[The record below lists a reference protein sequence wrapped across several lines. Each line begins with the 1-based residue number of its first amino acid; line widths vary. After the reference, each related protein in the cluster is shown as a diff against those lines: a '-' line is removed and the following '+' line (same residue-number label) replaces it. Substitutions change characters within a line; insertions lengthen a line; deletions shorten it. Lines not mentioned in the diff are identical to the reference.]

1 MTRAYHENRIHG
13 TSDFHLQVYSHH
25 MKEGFR
31 FVPQHWHEEMEW
43 IFVEDGV
50 LHLTAGGKACT
61 LSPGDFCFINSGQ
74 LHEIKSPGESR
85 HHAIVFSPGLLDFAL
100 YDACQHNFIRPVTSG
115 RLLFPACCTAL
126 APEICNRILFH
137 MREIIK
143 LYHWQPSCR
152 LLSIKLHI
160 LHIIELLF
168 QEGCFLENTL
178 SSKGKDSLDKLKQV
192 IEHIHENLAEPL
204 SLQKLSEIC
213 FMSPGYFCRYFKQE
227 IGKTPIAFINEC
239 RIEKACEL
247 LSGSEFPVSDI
258 ALSVG
263 FDNFSYFIRKF
274 REHKGMTPGKYRAIC
289 MK

>member
-1 MTRAYHENRIHG
+1 MQAYHENRRHG

-25 MKEGFR
+25 MGEEFR
-31 FVPQHWHEEMEW
+31 FVSQHWHEEMEW
-43 IFVEDGV
+43 ICAEDGV
-50 LHLTAGGKACT
+50 LHLTAGGKADT
-61 LSPGDFCFINSGQ
+61 LNPGDFCFINSGQ

-115 RLLFPACCTAL
+115 RLLFPACSAAL
-126 APEICNRILFH
+126 TPELHNRVLFH
-137 MREIIK
+137 MGEIIK
-143 LYHWQPSCR
+143 LYHQQPFCG

-160 LHIIELLF
+160 LHVIEILF
-168 QEGCFLENTL
+168 QENAFLENTL
-178 SSKGKDSLDKLKQV
+178 SSKGKDSLDKLKKV
-192 IEHIHENLAEPL
+192 IGHIHENLAEPL
-204 SLQKLSEIC
+204 SLQELSEIC

-239 RIEKACEL
+239 RIERACEL
-247 LSGSEFPVSDI
+247 LSGSALSVSDI

-274 REHKGMTPGKYRAIC
+274 REYKEMTPGKYRELCI
-289 MK
+289 K